1 MATSFDM
8 NRYVDFKDSPNTT
21 TPISAT
27 NLNKI
32 QDGVKNDLSQTTT
45 TLNANISALS
55 SSDYD
60 MLIWIAYV
68 STDLKQYD
76 TFGISLKG
84 HGLNMAST
92 LYPSAAI
99 YKLITRNSDTSY
111 TLNRTRLNNDY
122 NNNYLVVYKVIG
134 IKLGNS

>member
-45 TLNANISALS
+45 TLNANISALNQTIS
-55 SSDYD
+55 SK
-60 MLIWIAYV
+60 L
-68 STDLKQYD
+68 Q
-76 TFGISLKG
+76 
-84 HGLNMAST
+84 NT
-92 LYPSAAI
+92 LSF
-99 YKLITRNSDTSY
+99 
-111 TLNRTRLNNDY
+111 
-122 NNNYLVVYKVIG
+122 
-134 IKLGNS
+134 